1 MNDNVEC
8 WQINIGRWWGGT
20 GALTS
25 ANQLSSTGYSLILGN
40 RLTCSLFIYLPISKG
55 FVTAGAG
62 ERPLACVQTKMALQY
77 PRPVKTLVAE
87 WAGMTAS
94 IIASAVVIVYFN
106 CRLLYMCINYF
117 INPDETL
124 KIYTFFNLHFV
135 HCRWHTFTSST
146 RENLTF
152 TFLPFRYILY
162 IAYFISEPLVQTK
175 NLDNNM
181 MCAVFTVDLNS

>member
-1 MNDNVEC
+1 M
-8 WQINIGRWWGGT
+8 
-20 GALTS
+20 
-25 ANQLSSTGYSLILGN
+25 
-40 RLTCSLFIYLPISKG
+40 PISEG

-77 PRPVKTLVAE
+77 PRPIETLVAE
-87 WAGMTAS
+87 WAGMTAT
-94 IIASAVVIVYFN
+94 IIASAVVIVYFY

-135 HCRWHTFTSST
+135 HCRWHTLTSST

-152 TFLPFRYILY
+152 TFCLLDTYRTLHILAVNLWY
-162 IAYFISEPLVQTK
+162 KPKTYTIAWCVQFSQWILTVKTYFLAQW
-175 NLDNNM
+175 
-181 MCAVFTVDLNS
+181 